1 MKFSVAKSE
10 SVQRC
15 GILQALTMITIH
27 HGLVELPHD
36 WDLFAVG
43 HGQRRQE
50 DNREG
55 DDTNKYV
62 HLSQRFEG
70 D

>member
-1 MKFSVAKSE
+1 
-10 SVQRC
+10 
-15 GILQALTMITIH
+15 MITVH

-43 HGQRRQE
+43 RGQGRQE
-50 DNREG
+50 DHREG
-55 DDTNKYV
+55 DGTNNDV
-62 HLSQRFEG
+62 HLSQRFEE